1 MAALTSTAVQCEL
14 EEDCVLL
21 RAVLIR
27 ATQEVK
33 EYMTQ
38 YEDQYKLVN
47 ALGTAMNASENKSV
61 LDILAMRECRLD
73 VALVRESNAISTLA
87 NFCLAEKG
95 ALHAQSAAATTALS
109 PPLVDGATTTSAS
122 PATWLG
128 TSGKKIMKR
137 KLPEPNDG
145 RKNH

>member
-1 MAALTSTAVQCEL
+1 MAASTSIAVQFEQ
-14 EEDCVLL
+14 EEDGVLL

-73 VALVRESNAISTLA
+73 VALVSESNAI
-87 NFCLAEKG
+87 
-95 ALHAQSAAATTALS
+95 
-109 PPLVDGATTTSAS
+109 
-122 PATWLG
+122 
-128 TSGKKIMKR
+128 
-137 KLPEPNDG
+137 
-145 RKNH
+145 